1 MCCAQDVFR
10 TAWAFTFLAC
20 NSSYRPH
27 RVFLSDS
34 SLNVGPD
41 MQVHTSDLPLLFNM
55 TKCLA
60 VALVMSLIGALGS
73 LLLLVGSLEF
83 STIECNVV

>member
-1 MCCAQDVFR
+1 MSH
-10 TAWAFTFLAC
+10 TAWAFTFHAC
-20 NSSYRPH
+20 TSTYRPH
-27 RVFLSDS
+27 GVFLPNR

-83 STIECNVV
+83 STIEYDVV